1 MTNSPVKQM
10 EVETS
15 RIIGKLQGKESGPTV
30 LFFGGIHGNEPSGV
44 QALEHVFAEVDKLGI
59 DIRGTVYGIRGNIPA
74 LKEQKRFLSFDLN
87 RMWTRKGIDGIKN
100 NNHEERRDEEVEME
114 EIYRLLKEILA
125 SKPPPYYFVD
135 YHTTS
140 SQTLP
145 FITINDAMINRK
157 FARLFP
163 VPVILGIEEYLEGP
177 LLSYINEKGYVTIG
191 FESGQHFR
199 EESVANSIAF
209 TWLTMMITGSMDPH
223 PAIDKKAFC
232 QQLRSSARGNRNF
245 YEVIHRHKI
254 TSEDKFEMLLGA
266 QSFEHLKKGTEFARF
281 NGEVISAEKDT
292 ILFMPLYQD
301 QGEEGFFLIRKI
313 PKWALRFS
321 AFLRHIRFDN
331 FLTWLPGINR
341 VSEKS
346 ESLMVDLK
354 VARFFSKPF
363 FHLLGYRERVVDR
376 THMVLYN
383 RERAAK
389 NSMYEKTGWFK

>member
-1 MTNSPVKQM
+1 MANSPVKEM

-30 LFFGGIHGNEPSGV
+30 IFFGGIHGNEPSGV
-44 QALEHVFAEVDKLGI
+44 QALEQVFTEVDKLGI

-74 LKEQKRFLSFDLN
+74 LKQEKRFLSFDLN
-87 RMWTRKGIDGIKN
+87 RMWTRKGIDGLKN
-100 NNHEERRDEEVEME
+100 NHQEERRDEEKEME
-114 EIYRLLKEILA
+114 EIYRFLKEVLD
-125 SKPPPYYFVD
+125 SKPPPYYFID

-191 FESGQHFR
+191 FESGQHFK
-199 EESVANSIAF
+199 EESAANSVAF
-209 TWLTMMITGSMDPH
+209 TWLTMMITGIMEPH
-223 PAIDKKAFC
+223 PEIDKKALC
-232 QQLRSSARGNRNF
+232 RQLQASAQGNRNF

-254 TSEDKFEMLLGA
+254 TSEDKFEMILGA
-266 QSFEHLKKGTEFARF
+266 QSFEHLEKGTRFARH
-281 NGEVISAEKDT
+281 NGEIISAEKDT

-341 VSEKS
+341 VSERS
-346 ESLMVDLK
+346 ESLMVNLK

-363 FHLLGYRERVVDR
+363 FHLLGYRERVIDR

-389 NSMYEKTGWFK
+389 NSMYEKTSWYK